1 MSYLVTR
8 ALGNYSTSSYRSFQA
23 VRKGQGFRVG
33 RERVH
38 TLTST
43 HSLNSCFPRLLR
55 GSDVNRARAGPPV
68 APGLVWVK
76 DRHPGGWNP
85 GALCC
90 RGGSC
95 LAWVSPEEGQV
106 LRRRAH
112 IEIQDSFFMPQMHAE
127 PLLCGTMATAG
138 TRWRQNLLHKTPSQK
153 IENKRLRDEH
163 ETTKD
168 STNGASF
175 MQDGQG
181 RTL

>member
-1 MSYLVTR
+1 MQFVIPCYQSP
-8 ALGNYSTSSYRSFQA
+8 
-23 VRKGQGFRVG
+23 RKLCNLLIQEFPSGQ
-33 RERVH
+33 ERIGLPGGKGESAH
-38 TLTST
+38 TETST

-55 GSDVNRARAGPPV
+55 GSDVNQAWAGPPV

-106 LRRRAH
+106 LRRQAH

-138 TRWRQNLLHKTPSQK
+138 TRW
-153 IENKRLRDEH
+153 
-163 ETTKD
+163 
-168 STNGASF
+168 
-175 MQDGQG
+175 
-181 RTL
+181 